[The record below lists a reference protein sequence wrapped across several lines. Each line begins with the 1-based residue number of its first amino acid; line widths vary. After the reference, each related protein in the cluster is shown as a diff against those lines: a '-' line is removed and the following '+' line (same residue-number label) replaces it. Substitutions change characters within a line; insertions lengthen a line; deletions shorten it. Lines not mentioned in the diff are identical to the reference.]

1 MKMNFEN
8 DLLNIS
14 LIDYI
19 NLNYDIIIKNDKI
32 NNIIKYKKND
42 EEKKI
47 FLYLLFSIY
56 CGLL

>member
-1 MKMNFEN
+1 MKMDFKN
-8 DLLNIS
+8 DSLNLL
-14 LIDYI
+14 LIEYI
-19 NLNYDIIIKNDKI
+19 NTNYNEIIKNDKI

-56 CGLL
+56 CKLL